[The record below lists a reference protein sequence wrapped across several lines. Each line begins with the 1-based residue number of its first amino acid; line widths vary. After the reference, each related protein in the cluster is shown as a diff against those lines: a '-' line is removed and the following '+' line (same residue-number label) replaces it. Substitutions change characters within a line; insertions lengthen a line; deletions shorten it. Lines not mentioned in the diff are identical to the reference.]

1 MVIAFLHFLFLYLSS
16 SQIWLN
22 PDHHFLSTGKTS
34 NKICNVFCG
43 MLIECNN
50 LQGISENKMLA
61 PMGIPF
67 YEMPQVVF
75 FHMTL
80 DGYSPNTSKV
90 SWENNNKKKLSIC
103 TPCNALDHGYYL
115 NKAFPW
121 LCLVWKGLNSDNA
134 WGLTLHNE
142 LRLFFHV
149 SLAVELGL
157 APLHHLLE
165 LPQLKTSISL
175 F

>member
-1 MVIAFLHFLFLYLSS
+1 MVIAFLHFLFLNLSS

-43 MLIECNN
+43 MLVECNN

-80 DGYSPNTSKV
+80 DGYSLNTGKV
-90 SWENNNKKKLSIC
+90 S
-103 TPCNALDHGYYL
+103 
-115 NKAFPW
+115 
-121 LCLVWKGLNSDNA
+121 
-134 WGLTLHNE
+134 
-142 LRLFFHV
+142 
-149 SLAVELGL
+149 
-157 APLHHLLE
+157 
-165 LPQLKTSISL
+165 
-175 F
+175 